1 MAFSPNRLLK
11 NVMSAG
17 KARQNS
23 AKKRSLWLINEHFE
37 PNFNAVSPSEI
48 VFQQPAKA
56 VLTTLFPCN
65 APPETAA
72 SVFKAIC
79 RRWGSRHFIT
89 GLLTAAASI
98 GPGKNTPGAVIV
110 AHSMT
115 HAKKVATQG
124 MSIN

>member
-1 MAFSPNRLLK
+1 MAFSPK
-11 NVMSAG
+11 V
-17 KARQNS
+17 
-23 AKKRSLWLINEHFE
+23 
-37 PNFNAVSPSEI
+37 
-48 VFQQPAKA
+48 
-56 VLTTLFPCN
+56 VLTTPLLCN
-65 APPETAA
+65 APPETAG

-79 RRWGSRHFIT
+79 RRWGSRYFIT

-115 HAKKVATQG
+115 HAKKVATER